1 MATTALGMT
10 HPVFTQR
17 RFDVCI
23 MDEASQILQPASL
36 GPLFN
41 AHKFVLVGDP
51 KQLPPVVQSKEARL
65 EFMQNSSPW
74 QKSAIFV
81 KNTYLYVPYIFSSFV
96 LVNLRYHTFTGTC
109 TFTRYENTVISHR
122 GLGMDE
128 SLFLRL
134 ENGPATFELNLQYRM
149 NRYMYHLKIILSLQ
163 PS

>member
-81 KNTYLYVPYIFSSFV
+81 KNTYLYVRYIFSSFV
-96 LVNLRYHTFTGTC
+96 LVNLRYHSLPVHVHLLDIKILLFHTEGLEW
-109 TFTRYENTVISHR
+109 TRAS
-122 GLGMDE
+122 
-128 SLFLRL
+128 F
-134 ENGPATFELNLQYRM
+134 
-149 NRYMYHLKIILSLQ
+149 
-163 PS
+163 